1 MLLKTA
7 FTAVLAAASTA
18 SALAVGNPQTGLEQR
33 GWDDTPTT
41 FVHVVLFSLKP
52 ELSEAQKQEVMLFRH
67 KLVVPN
73 NVSSA
78 LAYSD

>member
-33 GWDDTPTT
+33 GWDDTSTT

-67 KLVVPN
+67 RLAISNKD
-73 NVSSA
+73 SSA
-78 LAYSD
+78 RAFSD